1 MKKFAVFDIDGT
13 LFRWQLFHEVVFE
26 LMRSGHVSEEARQK
40 VEKKMQAWR
49 NRSHKHSFRDY
60 ELTLVEAYIPCIKG
74 LPTSVFN
81 ATAERILAEHSD
93 EVYTYTRDLVKQLKN
108 EGYTLIALSG
118 SQDEIVQPFAKKWGF
133 DIALGQVH
141 DIENEQYTG
150 SIPGGKLVI
159 EQKGALLK
167 EIVDSHGL
175 SWEDSYAVGDSASDA
190 PMLGLVTYP
199 IAFNPNDLLFET
211 ARKNGWKVVVERKNM
226 VYELEPKDGT
236 YLLAHAGTR

>member
-26 LMRSGHVSEEARQK
+26 LIRSGHVSEEAKQK
-40 VEKKMQAWR
+40 VEQKMQAWR
-49 NRSHKHSFRDY
+49 NRSHKHSFKDY

-81 ATAERILAEHSD
+81 AAAERILGKHSD
-93 EVYTYTRDLVKQLKN
+93 EVYTYTRDLVKQLKSK
-108 EGYTLIALSG
+108 EYTLIALSG

-141 DIENEQYTG
+141 DIENEKYTG

-167 EIVDSHGL
+167 QIVEDNGL
-175 SWEDSYAVGDSASDA
+175 SWENSYAVGDSASDA
-190 PMLGLVTYP
+190 QMLELAAHP
-199 IAFNPNDLLFET
+199 IAFNPNDLLFEI
-211 ARKNGWKVVVERKNM
+211 ARRNGWKVVIERKNM
-226 VYELEPKDGT
+226 VYELESNNGT

>member
-26 LMRSGHVSEEARQK
+26 LIKSGHVSEDAKQK
-40 VEKKMQAWR
+40 VEQKMQAWR

-60 ELTLVEAYIPCIKG
+60 ELTLVEAYIPCVKG
-74 LPTSVFN
+74 LPIATFN
-81 ATAERILAEHSD
+81 AAAERILSKHSE
-93 EVYTYTRDLVKQLKN
+93 EVYAYTRSLIKELKDK
-108 EGYTLIALSG
+108 GYTLIALSG

-150 SIPGGKLVI
+150 TIPGEKLLI

-167 EIVDSHGL
+167 QIVEKHEL
-175 SWEDSYAVGDSASDA
+175 SWEESYAIGDSASDA
-190 PMLGLVTYP
+190 QMLELVTHP
-199 IAFNPNDLLFET
+199 IAFNPNDLLYEI
-211 ARKNGWKVVVERKNM
+211 ASKNKWKIVVERKNM
-226 VYELEPKDGT
+226 IYELEPQDGT
-236 YLLAHAGTR
+236 YLLANASTR

>member
-26 LMRSGHVSEEARQK
+26 LMKSGHISKEASQK

-49 NRSHKHSFRDY
+49 NRSHKHSFKDY
-60 ELTLVEAYIPCIKG
+60 ELALVEAYIPCIKG

-81 ATAERILAEHSD
+81 AAAERILGKHSE
-93 EVYTYTRDLVKQLKN
+93 EVYTYTRDLIQQLRN

-133 DIALGQVH
+133 DISLGQVH
-141 DIENEQYTG
+141 DIENEKYTG

-167 EIVDSHGL
+167 QIVEDYNL
-175 SWEDSYAVGDSASDA
+175 SWQDSYAVGDSAGDA
-190 PMLGLVTYP
+190 QMLELVTHP
-199 IAFNPNDLLFET
+199 VAFNPNDLLFEI
-211 ARKNGWKVVVERKNM
+211 AHASGWKIVIERKNM
-226 VYELEPKDGT
+226 VYELEPKNGT
-236 YLLAHAGTR
+236 YLLAHAGTK